1 MATTK
6 KSSRGATTIVAEPAD
21 QPTQVLVAEDEE
33 SFVDALVVGL
43 EREGFAITV
52 ARDGN
57 EALALFRDGE
67 FDLLLLDVMLPRMS
81 GLDVCRAVRAQS
93 NVPIIMVSAKSPEID
108 TVVGLEGGAHDYVAK
123 PYRLRELVSRM
134 RAVLRRTPG
143 NATVAGAPHTA
154 SNE

>member
-57 EALALFRDGE
+57 EALALFKEGE

-93 NVPIIMVSAKSPEID
+93 SVPSIMVTAKPTEID
-108 TVVGLEGGAHDYVAK
+108 SVVGLEVGADDYVPK

-134 RAVLRRTPG
+134 RAVLRRTPRG
-143 NATVAGAPHTA
+143 VT
-154 SNE
+154 E